1 LLCLGIGFQNNG
13 LFGML
18 CSSATLLPFGMMC
31 SSATLLCVGIG
42 FHNNG
47 LFVMLCSR
55 ATLLLFG
62 MLCDSATLL
71 CVLLFGMLCSSA
83 TLLGSICQKHPRH
96 FRWPHSAKE
105 SICPILSEWCWLCGV
120 FSGTAASWH
129 LNSGAVWIQAKVLWL
144 PPSGML
150 CSSAALLGSIG
161 DGLFGMLCSSATLLG
176 SIVVFAW
183 HIAVL

>member
-1 LLCLGIGFQNNG
+1 MGMG
-13 LFGML
+13 LKKKGRE
-18 CSSATLLPFGMMC
+18 
-31 SSATLLCVGIG
+31 
-42 FHNNG
+42 
-47 LFVMLCSR
+47 VMRGSR
-55 ATLLLFG
+55 GKLV
-62 MLCDSATLL
+62 M
-71 CVLLFGMLCSSA
+71 FGMLCSSA
-83 TLLGSICQKHPRH
+83 TLLGAICQKQQRH
-96 FRWPHSAKE
+96 FRWPHLEKE
-105 SICPILSEWCWLCGV
+105 RICPILSEWCWLCGV

-183 HIAVL
+183 HIAEL